1 MTHREGKPFYKDG
14 ICKGTL
20 LVTPLGDRT
29 EVSVVCRNDKAGV
42 YKGVLHGTKG
52 SISLGHLLPKEQTE
66 RLELRLVLSRAQL
79 EPIGTIAWGEALLS
93 YGMTWEQNNFSGWEV
108 KPIPER
114 MFQDPVLAKAARA
127 QKQAW
132 IQKKNGIL
140 FLAFPFCQKEFPLL
154 PLFCFAEVKK
164 LDKKL
169 YAVFAFD
176 QDGMPVLED
185 RRKETEER
193 QNF

>member
-1 MTHREGKPFYKDG
+1 MTQRAGKPFYKDG

-20 LVTPLGDRT
+20 MVTPLGGRT
-29 EVSVVCRNDKAGV
+29 EISVVCKNDKAGV
-42 YKGVLHGTKG
+42 YKGMLHGTKG
-52 SISLGHLLPKEQTE
+52 SISLGHLLPQEQNE

-93 YGMTWEQNNFSGWEV
+93 YGMTWEQDSFSGWEV
-108 KPIPER
+108 ESVPER
-114 MFQDPVLAKAARA
+114 IFRDPVLVKAARA

-140 FLAFPFCQKEFPLL
+140 FLAFPFWQKEFPLL

-164 LDKKL
+164 LNKKL

-176 QDGMPVLED
+176 QEGMPVLEEHRTRAD
-185 RRKETEER
+185 EK
-193 QNF
+193 